1 VGGSTAEADA
11 GAGGSADGIPSV
23 NPLTGTPYSRRYR
36 EIYEQRKKLPVW
48 QFLDQFQK
56 LVSENQVIVVE
67 GETGSGKTTQVGG
80 CRRRQHQILA
90 SHNGEHQQ
98 PLPSLVPASLCR
110 SPSFSCT
117 AALARAPTGRSA

>member
-1 VGGSTAEADA
+1 MKRRLDVGGGAAEAETGD
-11 GAGGSADGIPSV
+11 GGSGDGVPSV

-80 CRRRQHQILA
+80 WL
-90 SHNGEHQQ
+90 E
-98 PLPSLVPASLCR
+98 R
-110 SPSFSCT
+110 ST
-117 AALARAPTGRSA
+117 